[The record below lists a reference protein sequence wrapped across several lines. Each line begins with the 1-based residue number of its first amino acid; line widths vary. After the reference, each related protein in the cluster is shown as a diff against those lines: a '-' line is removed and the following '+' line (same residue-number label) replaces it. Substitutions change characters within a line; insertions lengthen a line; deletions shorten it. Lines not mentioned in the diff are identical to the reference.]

1 MHIWVAGSS
10 VGPRMTI
17 YTIGR
22 HFQVALLFLFAAYL
36 CALVVV
42 LFTMPPL
49 FFVALLPQLPLFAVA
64 YATEKFLARYA
75 KSKVSAGTCPSCVG
89 LLEQV
94 NEARWR
100 CVQCGDE
107 WLASGKQ
114 ASRKRGS
121 NEARRL

>member
-1 MHIWVAGSS
+1 
-10 VGPRMTI
+10 MTI

-22 HFQVALLFLFAAYL
+22 HFQVALLLLFAAYL

-42 LFTMPPL
+42 LFTVPPL

-64 YATEKFLARYA
+64 YATEKLLAKYA
-75 KSKVSAGTCPSCVG
+75 KSKVSVGTCPACAG

-94 NEARWR
+94 NEGRLR

-114 ASRKRGS
+114 TSKKRGS
-121 NEARRL
+121 TKARRVAPD